1 MVRFWSMIRGRMH
14 WDGGMM
20 RSRGMVDERSRGVV
34 DERSRGMVDERSM
47 GQEGSG
53 MHWGGVM
60 KERSGINGG
69 WSRMVKVE
77 IMRGHG
83 VMRQMMGSM
92 VGQSHA
98 SHGH

>member
-34 DERSRGMVDERSM
+34 DERSM
-47 GQEGSG
+47 GQEGG
-53 MHWGGVM
+53 RMHWGGM
-60 KERSGINGG
+60 NGG

-77 IMRGHG
+77 MMRGHG
-83 VMRQMMGSM
+83 VMGQMRGSM